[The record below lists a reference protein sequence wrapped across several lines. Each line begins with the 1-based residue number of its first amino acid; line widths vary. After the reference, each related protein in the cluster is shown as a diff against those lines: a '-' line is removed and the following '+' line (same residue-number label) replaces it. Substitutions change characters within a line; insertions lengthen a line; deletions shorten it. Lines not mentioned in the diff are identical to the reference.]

1 MGLRANYSI
10 VLDKPDRL
18 VIRDDGPW
26 DKYLTV
32 TNAAEIVVFELA
44 MRLNGRMLLYFDSEG
59 ELGRLLYTQDG
70 QFKAFAPAPNEAVN
84 S

>member
-10 VLDKPDRL
+10 VVDKTDRL
-18 VIRDDGPW
+18 IIRDDGPW

-32 TNAAEIVVFELA
+32 TNGAEIVVFELVH
-44 MRLNGRMLLYFDSEG
+44 RLHGRMLLYFDSEG
-59 ELGRLLYTQDG
+59 ELGRLLYSQEG
-70 QFKAFAPAPNEAVN
+70 RFQGFAPAPNQAVN